1 MQSDNI
7 LLISDYYFSTF
18 DSYIDKAYL

>member
-7 LLISDYYFSTF
+7 LLISEYYFSTF
-18 DSYIDKAYL
+18 DSYIDKAY